1 VGCPRIIFA
10 LLLAALLG
18 APGLA
23 QNPPADQKSATP
35 APTAS
40 QSAAPSPNSA
50 RHSNPDSGAWLRKY
64 KDMPPA
70 EQEKALANDPYFRH
84 LPPAHQQK
92 LRLQLQKFNNLPPD
106 KKESVVR
113 HMQVFGQLTPAQRQS
128 ARELHA
134 KLNNIPPDRR
144 KIMRSELRQLRQMPP
159 DDRQRE
165 LNSDTFHSSFNDNER
180 EILKGL
186 ADLPI
191 GTPAKPPAAAQPAPV
206 SPPAP
211 KK

>member
-1 VGCPRIIFA
+1 MCA
-10 LLLAALLG
+10 LLLAVLLG

-35 APTAS
+35 VP
-40 QSAAPSPNSA
+40 AAPQAAAPA
-50 RHSNPDSGAWLRKY
+50 RHSSRDSGAWLRKY

-84 LPPAHQQK
+84 LPAAHQQK
-92 LRLQLQKFNNLPPD
+92 LRQQLQKFNSLPPD

-165 LNSDTFHSSFNDNER
+165 LNSDTLHASFNDNER

-191 GTPAKPPAAAQPAPV
+191 GAPAKPPAPAQPAPA
-206 SPPAP
+206 SPSAP
-211 KK
+211 K